1 MSVFMSVFQMHNWKY
16 TADPQGVD
24 FVETLQ
30 RDDLQSLHLTDHGQI
45 VLIDCNGALLRRYG
59 AHQRKQALA
68 DWRRWR

>member
-1 MSVFMSVFQMHNWKY
+1 MHNWKY
-16 TADPQGVD
+16 TAEPESVD

-30 RDDLQSLHLTDHGQI
+30 RDELQSLHLTTHKTI
-45 VLIDCNGALLRRYG
+45 VLIDQRGVLLRRYG